1 MSVTTPA
8 DLTIT
13 PRDLK
18 VDRNTRNARWW
29 HGGDP
34 VATAYFNALSAAF
47 PQGETF
53 FIESVRRYRDSVHEP
68 LRQQIAAFVQQEAM
82 HTREHVVFNKL
93 LRAAGYDLT
102 AIDAEVRRRVDEAR
116 TRPHVVQLALT
127 VALEHFTAIMAH
139 SLLIEREPLPGA
151 PEEIVRLWQWHA
163 IEEIEHKAVAYD
175 TYLAVTQ
182 HMSALKRWAL
192 RCHVMGLV
200 SLQFW
205 YSNFQ
210 RMADFF
216 RQDGINTP
224 RTWWRVAKY
233 LLVKPGMMRRIFW
246 DYLRFFGPGFHPW
259 HRDDRKPIARIETQ
273 LTLTPPPAAA

>member
-1 MSVTTPA
+1 MAAISPVG
-8 DLTIT
+8 LSIT

-18 VDRNTRNARWW
+18 IDRSANTARWW

-34 VATAYFNALSAAF
+34 IATAYFNALSVAF

-53 FIESVRRYRDSVHEP
+53 FIDAVRRFRDAVDEP
-68 LRQQIAAFVQQEAM
+68 LQQQIAAFVQQEAM

-93 LRAAGYDLT
+93 LRNAGYDTT
-102 AIDAEVRRRVDEAR
+102 AMDAETRRRVDEAR
-116 TRPHVVQLALT
+116 GRPPVVQLALT

-139 SLLIEREPLPGA
+139 SLLTERQPLPGA
-151 PEEIVRLWQWHA
+151 PEEVVRLWQWHA

-175 TYLAVTQ
+175 TYLAVTRRTPR
-182 HMSALKRWAL
+182 LRRWAL
-192 RCHVMGLV
+192 RCHVMALV

-224 RTWWRVAKY
+224 RTWLRVAHY
-233 LLVKPGMMRRIFW
+233 LLVKPGMLRRIFR
-246 DYLRFFGPGFHPW
+246 DYLRFFRPGFHPW
-259 HRDDRKPIARIETQ
+259 HRDDRALIAQVERK
-273 LTLTPPPAAA
+273 LALAADPSA

>member
-8 DLTIT
+8 NLTIT
-13 PRDLK
+13 PRDLR

-68 LRQQIAAFVQQEAM
+68 LREQIAAFVQQESM

-93 LRAAGYDLT
+93 LRTAGYDMT
-102 AIDAEVRRRVDEAR
+102 AMDAETRRRVDEAR

-139 SLLIEREPLPGA
+139 SLLTEREPLPGT
-151 PEEIVRLWQWHA
+151 PDDIVRLWQ
-163 IEEIEHKAVAYD
+163 
-175 TYLAVTQ
+175 
-182 HMSALKRWAL
+182 
-192 RCHVMGLV
+192 
-200 SLQFW
+200 
-205 YSNFQ
+205 
-210 RMADFF
+210 
-216 RQDGINTP
+216 
-224 RTWWRVAKY
+224 
-233 LLVKPGMMRRIFW
+233 
-246 DYLRFFGPGFHPW
+246 
-259 HRDDRKPIARIETQ
+259 
-273 LTLTPPPAAA
+273 